1 MQLEHGPK
9 AGAWAPAFFTD
20 HEHGREH
27 ECAHIGTRLVQN
39 ARTHV
44 MSGWRKAEARQFA
57 AQLSMRSWSTAQ
69 KQGRGR
75 QHSSRIMSTD
85 ASMSAHILARALSK
99 MPVLTS

>member
-39 ARTHV
+39 ARFH
-44 MSGWRKAEARQFA
+44 
-57 AQLSMRSWSTAQ
+57 LSHEWVAKSHEWVK
-69 KQGRGR
+69 KQ
-75 QHSSRIMSTD
+75 QQ
-85 ASMSAHILARALSK
+85 
-99 MPVLTS
+99 VQV